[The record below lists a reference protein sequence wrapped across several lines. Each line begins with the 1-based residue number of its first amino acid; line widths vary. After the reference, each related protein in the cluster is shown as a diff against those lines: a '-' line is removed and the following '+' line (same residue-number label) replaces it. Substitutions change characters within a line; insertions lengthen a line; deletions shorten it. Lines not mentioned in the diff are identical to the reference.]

1 MMETDQRAAPQW
13 MDQQSFIEGYPE
25 CSTKCH
31 HFIFIF
37 RHNLRPRRVCLK
49 WLTTLT
55 SVLLFENSDWV
66 YAKISIKD
74 CTRWCKIGEAVLV
87 LPIIGCFLHL
97 ISVIYR
103 WHIIVVRVIY
113 SCKLILKYCSVLSPQ
128 HLSIPM
134 KTEDGERGYKM
145 SKADKDRKPGEKVK
159 GKRSLEKY
167 ERLIVNEYFQ
177 LSLANTNGTSSLQLQ
192 YVLKLFKRTY
202 SRCFVLLQSFMDKI
216 LFVSLIFQLKDDYS
230 PLERNKK
237 KMSILIISNISLKMF
252 FVASTS
258 WVWR

>member
-1 MMETDQRAAPQW
+1 MTETDQRAAPQW
-13 MDQQSFIEGYPE
+13 MDHQSFIEGYPE

-37 RHNLRPRRVCLK
+37 HHNLRPRRVCLK

-66 YAKISIKD
+66 YAKICIKY

-103 WHIIVVRVIY
+103 WHAILVRVIY
-113 SCKLILKYCSVLSPQ
+113 FCKLILKYCSVLSPQ

-134 KTEDGERGYKM
+134 KTEDRERGYKS
-145 SKADKDRKPGEKVK
+145 SKADKDRKTRRE
-159 GKRSLEKY
+159 GKR
-167 ERLIVNEYFQ
+167 
-177 LSLANTNGTSSLQLQ
+177 
-192 YVLKLFKRTY
+192 
-202 SRCFVLLQSFMDKI
+202 
-216 LFVSLIFQLKDDYS
+216 
-230 PLERNKK
+230 KK
-237 KMSILIISNISLKMF
+237 KFGKIWKINRKRIFPVIISQHKWNQFATIAVRF
-252 FVASTS
+252 ATV
-258 WVWR
+258 